1 MNGNPQTIFTWQAPL
16 RPFIKRSSTVIRFY
30 IALTVLVSVILIFFG
45 DRIILIPV
53 WSLLFIFYVFTVTP
67 PQEVTNKITRFGVI
81 TSGNTIRWEDLSYF
95 FFTKRF
101 GYDVLV
107 LVTHAPYL
115 HHFYL
120 VVPDEKVRMSIA
132 ESLSSHILFQEHP
145 QKTLT
150 DRLVEWF
157 SHLIPTEEVVMQSVS
172 EQKYPTSSPSHQ
184 VVDPN
189 ASPLHQSLQYTQLPP
204 SLAQSGQDRQGYQE
218 SPLESPDGS
227 DRVVL

>member
-1 MNGNPQTIFTWQAPL
+1 MNNNPQNIFTWQAPL

-30 IALTVLVSVILIFFG
+30 IALAVLVSVILAFFG

-53 WSLLFIFYVFTVTP
+53 WALLFIFYVFTVTP
-67 PQEVTNKITRFGVI
+67 PQEITNKISRFGIV

-95 FFTKRF
+95 FFTQRF
-101 GYDVLV
+101 GYDILV

-120 VVPDEKVRMSIA
+120 VVPNEEVKKIVA

-150 DRLVEWF
+150 DKLIEWF
-157 SHLIPTEEVVMQSVS
+157 SHLVPTEEFVTNSVS
-172 EQKYPTSSPSHQ
+172 EQKHPPLSPSPQ
-184 VVDPN
+184 VVDPI

-204 SLAQSGQDRQGYQE
+204 SLTQSDLGQQGYQE
-218 SPLESPDGS
+218 SQPESPDGS
-227 DRVVL
+227 DRAIL